1 MLMIPPPFFRV
12 YDLADLSDA
21 GDEVVIAPDAEQ
33 RARLAQWAG
42 VDAVD
47 SFEARVTLHRRSAS
61 RFNYDAA
68 LSADIVQSCVV
79 SLQPVR
85 SHLTLDVSRA
95 LHLSKFP
102 ASAKIAPHELAP
114 ASDEGLEEIED
125 SHYDLAAPLLEEF
138 VLAID
143 PYPRAAGVVF
153 EAPTDGDGT
162 ESPFAMLKGLQDR
175 Q

>member
-1 MLMIPPPFFRV
+1 MIPPPFSRT

-21 GDEVVIAPDAEQ
+21 GDEVVIALDAEQ
-33 RARLAQWAG
+33 RARLAEWAG

-47 SFEARVTLHRRSAS
+47 TFEARVSLRRRSAG
-61 RFNYDAA
+61 RFDYDAA
-68 LSADIVQSCVV
+68 LAAEIVQTCVV

-114 ASDEGLEEIED
+114 ASDEGPEEIED

-138 VLAID
+138 ALAID
-143 PYPRAAGVVF
+143 PYPRASGVAF
-153 EAPTDGDGT
+153 EAPADKDAT
-162 ESPFAMLKGLQDR
+162 ESPFAVLKGLKDR